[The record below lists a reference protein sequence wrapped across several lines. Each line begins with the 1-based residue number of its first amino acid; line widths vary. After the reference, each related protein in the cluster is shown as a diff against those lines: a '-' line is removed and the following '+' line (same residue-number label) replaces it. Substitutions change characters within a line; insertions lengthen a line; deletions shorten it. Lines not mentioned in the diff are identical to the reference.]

1 LLSTSRSA
9 TTFAGIRCRI
19 TTAIR
24 TRVITETIV
33 TTIGAGL
40 TEAGAEA
47 TVVAGALTETIDVLH
62 MIRITRG
69 VA

>member
-40 TEAGAEA
+40 TEGAEA
-47 TVVAGALTETIDVLH
+47 VVVAGTLTETIDVLR